1 MQAYLE
7 DIQIKKTNFFHDIFP
22 LIERKNECKNNY
34 DANYDIYTD
43 NNNELNFPISLEK
56 YPFLKC
62 YGISSASHNKRFPS
76 LSFKISNTNTQN
88 ILSNYCFFVKSKSTI
103 DNSVLNLQIELS
115 EMAFAIKD
123 SKKLLDLQE
132 DWDSEGA
139 LAVPKFVWERTANVL
154 SMYSKWIWENKGI
167 VLLVPSIDALAD
179 GSIDIMWN
187 SPKARLLLN
196 IRNNA
201 TSSEA
206 HFYGDTYN
214 GKNKF
219 KGVLEDLNE
228 VQEFFAYWLTN
239 FIK

>member
-1 MQAYLE
+1 MVHVKESKGYGSK
-7 DIQIKKTNFFHDIFP
+7 IKP
-22 LIERKNECKNNY
+22 LISRKQGRLPIGKSVS
-34 DANYDIYTD
+34 
-43 NNNELNFPISLEK
+43 ELPN
-56 YPFLKC
+56 
-62 YGISSASHNKRFPS
+62 
-76 LSFKISNTNTQN
+76 
-88 ILSNYCFFVKSKSTI
+88 
-103 DNSVLNLQIELS
+103 ELS
-115 EMAFAIKD
+115 EMVSVIKE
-123 SKKLLDLQE
+123 SQKLLDLQE

-139 LAVPKFVWERTANVL
+139 LAVPKFVWERATKAL

-167 VLLVPSIDALAD
+167 VLLTPSIDALAD

-187 SPKARLLLN
+187 SPRARLLLN
-196 IRNNA
+196 VRNNV

-206 HFYGDTYN
+206 HYYGDTYG